1 VCPGAGSGVFKSS
14 GDGRLKDLKTQFA
27 SALLFVLTVAAV
39 CCAIVNFR
47 QQSLYHLPDDGVIW
61 VDRVGGPGQN
71 AAARGQN
78 QVVALHVTPASQ
90 GYNAGIRAG
99 DVLLQVADKPIT
111 KTEDVPQALQQV
123 GVWNKTQ
130 YIVKR
135 GDVAVPAQ
143 VIVGEGVL
151 DRSLYY
157 RYAVGIAYLLIG
169 LFVYYRRVGAPR
181 SVHFY
186 VLCLASFV
194 LSCFHSTG
202 KLNAFDQAI
211 DWGNLAAGVFA
222 STIFLHF
229 CLVFPER
236 PAWLERKAVVALLY
250 LPATAFLGLYLLVA
264 KGMLRVAASP
274 VEVLWLLER
283 VWLLLLSAFYLA
295 GTVVLAIKTPRAED
309 PLVRRQLKYMR
320 NGALLGIVPF
330 TLIYAVPYLFGNI
343 PGHYQKMAVLSLILV
358 PLTWAYAILRYRL
371 MDVDIIFQQG
381 YVYTLATLAVLG
393 IFYGLIFSFARPEDL
408 SPAAIVGLMVFAAF
422 IFQPIRDWLQEQLD
436 RYFFYKDRYDYRR
449 TLIEFAREL
458 GSETNL
464 DEMLRSVGDRLV
476 HTLSIQHVAFFL
488 LNEPGGEEA
497 QFHLHL
503 TQGLKK
509 ERGHKH
515 PQELDLS
522 FLSTHPGKPYLFF
535 ERTRHLLDAVSHD
548 WPVAVR
554 RTISELDLTYYFPC
568 SVRGRTI
575 AYLALSRTDKGDFL
589 SSDDV
594 ELVTTLAGYVS
605 IAVENARLYSSLQNK
620 VEEFERLK
628 EFSENIVESINVG
641 ILAVDLNDCVES
653 WNTQIERLTG
663 IGREAAL
670 GRPLA
675 ELFPQELCELFD
687 QVRREPGVQN
697 IYKFVLPASAKQ
709 PAAANGNGYAK
720 ANGNGKAN
728 GKPAG
733 PAVHILNLAIAPLVS
748 KDMQQIGRLI
758 IFDDVTDRDELE
770 RRLVQADKLSSI
782 GLLAAGVAHEVNTP
796 LAVISTYAQMLAKQI
811 SEDEQ
816 KSKLLDKIAKQ
827 TFRASEIVNSLLS
840 FSRTSP
846 TEFVEVDVSKVVQET
861 LNLVEHQLKKSQ
873 IEVKLDAPPSLPA
886 VKGNAGKLQQVF
898 LNLFLNARDAMDA
911 GGTLSVRA
919 WSESGFA
926 RIDVADNGQG
936 ISPENLERIYDPF
949 FTTKA
954 ARKGTGLG
962 LSVTYGIVREH
973 GGSIEVESHPGA
985 GSRFRV
991 ELPLIIKS
999 TQTASMP
1006 TANVPIASI
1015 AASTPNGPNPPNT
1028 ATPQNEKPAPVAA
1041 SPLDARTRL
1050 AG

>member
-1 VCPGAGSGVFKSS
+1 L
-14 GDGRLKDLKTQFA
+14 RDLKTQFA

-39 CCAIVNFR
+39 CCAAINFH
-47 QQSLYHLPDDGVIW
+47 QLGVYHLPDDGVTW
-61 VDRVGGPGQN
+61 VDRVG
-71 AAARGQN
+71 ADGQN
-78 QVVALHVTPASQ
+78 QVVAFIVAPGGQ
-90 GYNAGIRAG
+90 GYNAGIRVG
-99 DVLLQVADKPIT
+99 DVLLQLAGSQIH
-111 KTEDVPQALQQV
+111 KTPDVPQALQRV
-123 GVWNKTQ
+123 RVWNKTE
-130 YIVKR
+130 YIVR
-135 GDVAVPAQ
+135 RDNVPVPAQ
-143 VIVGEGVL
+143 VIVGEGVV
-151 DRSLYY
+151 DGALYY
-157 RYAVGIAYLLIG
+157 QYAVGIAYLLIG

-186 VLCLASFV
+186 VLCLASFIF
-194 LSCFHSTG
+194 SCFHYTG
-202 KLNAFDQAI
+202 KLNAFDQGI
-211 DWGNLAAGVFA
+211 YWGNVAAGILAPTV
-222 STIFLHF
+222 FLHF
-229 CLVFPER
+229 CVVFPECPGWLKR
-236 PAWLERKAVVALLY
+236 TGISALFYIPAVLFLAVYV
-250 LPATAFLGLYLLVA
+250 LVA
-264 KGMLRVAASP
+264 KGMLQVSASP
-274 VEVLWLLER
+274 VEVNWFLDR
-283 VWLLLLSAFYLA
+283 VWLLFLSILYLA
-295 GTVVLAIKTPRAED
+295 GTAVLILKTPHAED

-320 NGALLGIVPF
+320 NGSLLGVLPF
-330 TLIYAVPYLFGNI
+330 TLIYAVPYLFGAL

-393 IFYGLIFSFARPEDL
+393 VFYGLIFSFTLPENL
-408 SPAAIVGLMVFAAF
+408 SPAAIVFLIVFATF

-464 DEMLRSVGDRLV
+464 DEMLRSVADRLL

-488 LNEPGGEEA
+488 AGD
-497 QFHLHL
+497 QDDFRLHMTL
-503 TQGLKK
+503 GNRK
-509 ERGHKH
+509 ERSQKP

-522 FLSTHPGKPYLFF
+522 FLSPSPGKPYLFF
-535 ERTRHLLDAVSHD
+535 ERTRHLLDAVSHQ
-548 WPVAVR
+548 WPIGVR
-554 RTISELDLTYYFPC
+554 RTIAELDLTYYFPC
-568 SVRGRTI
+568 TVRGRTI

-594 ELVTTLAGYVS
+594 ELLTTLSGYVS
-605 IAVENARLYSSLQNK
+605 IAVENARLYNSLQRK
-620 VEEFERLK
+620 VEEYERLK

-641 ILAVDLNDCVES
+641 ILAADLNDCVES

-663 IGREAAL
+663 IPRERAL
-670 GRPLA
+670 GRPLS
-675 ELFPQELCELFD
+675 ELFPAELCEVFD
-687 QVRREPGVQN
+687 QARRQTGVHN
-697 IYKFVLPASAKQ
+697 IYKFVLPAPAAAVA
-709 PAAANGNGYAK
+709 AAANGNGNGK
-720 ANGNGKAN
+720 SHGNGGGNGNGKSN
-728 GKPAG
+728 G

-748 KDMQQIGRLI
+748 KDMEQIGRLI
-758 IFDDVTDRDELE
+758 IFDDITDRDELE

-846 TEFVEVDVSKVVQET
+846 TEFVEVDMSKVIQET
-861 LNLVEHQLKKSQ
+861 LSLVDHQLKKSAIQ
-873 IEVKLDAPPSLPA
+873 VKLDAPSMLPA

-898 LNLFLNARDAMDA
+898 LNLFLNARDAMDG
-911 GGTLSVRA
+911 GGTLTVHA
-919 WSESGFA
+919 WTENGFA

-936 ISPENLERIYDPF
+936 IAPEHLERIYDPF

-954 ARKGTGLG
+954 ALKGTGLG

-973 GGSIEVESHPGA
+973 GGSIEVESRPGA

-991 ELPLIIKS
+991 EIPL
-999 TQTASMP
+999 AR
-1006 TANVPIASI
+1006 
-1015 AASTPNGPNPPNT
+1015 
-1028 ATPQNEKPAPVAA
+1028 KPVHV
-1041 SPLDARTRL
+1041 
-1050 AG
+1050 

>member
-1 VCPGAGSGVFKSS
+1 L
-14 GDGRLKDLKTQFA
+14 RDLKTQFA

-39 CCAIVNFR
+39 CCAVINFH
-47 QQSLYHLPDDGVIW
+47 QQSLYHLPDDGVTW
-61 VDRVGGPGQN
+61 VDRAG
-71 AAARGQN
+71 ADGQN
-78 QVVALHVTPASQ
+78 QVVALHVTSGSP
-90 GYNAGIRAG
+90 GDNAGIRPG
-99 DVLLQVADKPIT
+99 DILLQVAGKPIANT
-111 KTEDVPQALQQV
+111 IDVAKSLQQV
-123 GVWNKTQ
+123 GLWLKAEYLVRRNG
-130 YIVKR
+130 VS
-135 GDVAVPAQ
+135 VPMQ
-143 VIVGEGVL
+143 VLVGEGVVL

-157 RYAVGIAYLLIG
+157 QYAVGIAYLLIG

-194 LSCFHSTG
+194 LSTFHLTG

-211 DWGNLAAGVFA
+211 YWGNVAAGVLA
-222 STIFLHF
+222 PTIFFHF
-229 CLVFPER
+229 CLVFPEQPGWLKR
-236 PAWLERKAVVALLY
+236 PGASALFYIPGALL
-250 LPATAFLGLYLLVA
+250 LAVYLLVA
-264 KGMLRVAASP
+264 KGMLQVAASP
-274 VEVLWLLER
+274 VEVSWLLDR
-283 VWLLLLSAFYLA
+283 VWLLFLSAFYLA
-295 GTVVLAIKTPRAED
+295 GTVVLAIKTPQAED

-320 NGALLGIVPF
+320 NGALLGILPF
-330 TLIYAVPYLFGNI
+330 TLIYAVPYLFGAL
-343 PGHYQKMAVLSLILV
+343 PGHYQKMAVLSLILL

-381 YVYTLATLAVLG
+381 YVYTLATLVVLG

-408 SPAAIVGLMVFAAF
+408 SPAAIVGLILFATF

-464 DEMLRSVGDRLV
+464 DEMLRSVGERLV

-488 LNEPGGEEA
+488 EGDDGRF
-497 QFHLHL
+497 QLHM
-503 TQGLKK
+503 TQGVKK
-509 ERGHKH
+509 DRGQKH

-522 FLSTHPGKPYLFF
+522 FLSSHPGKPYLFF
-535 ERTRHLLDAVSHD
+535 ERTRHLLDAVSHE
-548 WPVAVR
+548 WPISVR

-594 ELVTTLAGYVS
+594 ELLITLAGYVS
-605 IAVENARLYSSLQNK
+605 IAVENARLYSSLQRK
-620 VEEFERLK
+620 VEEYERLK

-641 ILAVDLNDCVES
+641 ILAADLNDCVES

-663 IGREAAL
+663 IRREAAL
-670 GRPLA
+670 GRPLS
-675 ELFPQELCELFD
+675 ELFPAELCEMFD
-687 QVRREPGVQN
+687 QVRGQTGVHN
-697 IYKFVLPASAKQ
+697 IYKFVLPS
-709 PAAANGNGYAK
+709 PANGNGYPNG
-720 ANGNGKAN
+720 NGNGK
-728 GKPAG
+728 PSG

-748 KDMQQIGRLI
+748 KDMRQIGRLI
-758 IFDDVTDRDELE
+758 IFDDITDRDELE

-846 TEFVEVDVSKVVQET
+846 TEFVEVDVSKVIQET
-861 LNLVEHQLKKSQ
+861 LNLVEHQLKKSG
-873 IEVKLDAPPSLPA
+873 IEVKLDFPAALPA

-898 LNLFLNARDAMDA
+898 LNLFLNARDAMDQ
-911 GGTLSVRA
+911 GGTLAVRA
-919 WSESGFA
+919 WSETGFA
-926 RIDVADNGQG
+926 RIEVSDTGQG
-936 ISPENLERIYDPF
+936 IAPEHLERIYDPF

-973 GGSIEVESHPGA
+973 GGSIEVESRPGA

-991 ELPLIIKS
+991 ELPLVS
-999 TQTASMP
+999 P
-1006 TANVPIASI
+1006 
-1015 AASTPNGPNPPNT
+1015 AAKRRLVNT
-1028 ATPQNEKPAPVAA
+1028 RE
-1041 SPLDARTRL
+1041 
-1050 AG
+1050 

>member
-1 VCPGAGSGVFKSS
+1 L
-14 GDGRLKDLKTQFA
+14 RDLKTQFA

-39 CCAIVNFR
+39 CCAVINFH
-47 QQSLYHLPDDGVIW
+47 QQSLYHLPDDGVTW
-61 VDRVGGPGQN
+61 VDRAVADG
-71 AAARGQN
+71 RN
-78 QVVALHVTPASQ
+78 QVLALHVTPGSQ

-99 DVLLQVADKPIT
+99 DVLLQVAGKPIANT
-111 KTEDVPQALQQV
+111 GDVPQALQQV

-130 YIVKR
+130 YMVRRDNIP
-135 GDVAVPAQ
+135 VPAQ

-157 RYAVGIAYLLIG
+157 QYAVGIIYLLIG

-186 VLCLASFV
+186 VFCLASFV
-194 LSCFHSTG
+194 LSCFHYTG
-202 KLNAFDQAI
+202 KLNVFDQGI
-211 DWGNLAAGVFA
+211 YWGNVAAGVLA
-222 STIFLHF
+222 PTIFLHF
-229 CLVFPER
+229 CLVFPEP
-236 PAWLERKAVVALLY
+236 PAWLKRTWLKQAWLKQTWLKQTLAGWLLYVPAAALLAVY
-250 LPATAFLGLYLLVA
+250 VLVA

-274 VEVLWLLER
+274 VEINWFLDR
-283 VWLLLLSAFYLA
+283 VWLLFLSAFYVA
-295 GTVVLAIKTPRAED
+295 GAIVLAMKTPHAED

-330 TLIYAVPYLFGNI
+330 ILIYALPYLFGAL
-343 PGHYQKMAVLSLILV
+343 PGHYQKMAVLSLILL

-393 IFYGLIFSFARPEDL
+393 IFYGVIFSFTRPENL
-408 SPAAIVGLMVFAAF
+408 SPAAIVFLVLFATF

-464 DEMLRSVGDRLV
+464 DEMLRSVGDRLL

-488 LNEPGGEEA
+488 ASDGSNSDRGDFRLRMTLGNR
-497 QFHLHL
+497 
-503 TQGLKK
+503 K
-509 ERGHKH
+509 ERNQKQ
-515 PQELDLS
+515 PQELDLT
-522 FLSTHPGKPYLFF
+522 FLNGHSGKPYLFF
-535 ERTRHLLDAVSHD
+535 ERTRHVLDAVSHQ
-548 WPVAVR
+548 WPASVR
-554 RTISELDLTYYFPC
+554 RTISDLDLTYYFPC
-568 SVRGRTI
+568 TVRGRTI

-594 ELVTTLAGYVS
+594 ELLTTLAGYVS
-605 IAVENARLYSSLQNK
+605 IAVENARLYSSLQHK
-620 VEEFERLK
+620 VDEYERLK

-663 IGREAAL
+663 IPRDAAL

-675 ELFPQELCELFD
+675 ELFPAELCEVFD
-687 QVRREPGVQN
+687 QVRRQTGVHN
-697 IYKFVLPASAKQ
+697 IYKFVLPA
-709 PAAANGNGYAK
+709 PAMAQAVGTGGNGHINGSAHGP
-720 ANGNGKAN
+720 GNGHRKET
-728 GKPAG
+728 PAG
-733 PAVHILNLAIAPLVS
+733 PAVHVLNLAVAPLVS
-748 KDMQQIGRLI
+748 KDLRQIGRLI

-811 SEDEQ
+811 SGDEQ

-846 TEFVEVDVSKVVQET
+846 SEFVEVDVSKVIHET
-861 LNLVEHQLKKSQ
+861 LNLVEHQLRNSGV
-873 IEVKLDAPPSLPA
+873 EVKLDWPPALPP

-911 GGTLSVRA
+911 GGTLAIHV
-919 WSESGFA
+919 WSENGFA
-926 RIDVADNGQG
+926 RIDVADTGQG
-936 ISPENLERIYDPF
+936 IAPEHLERIYDPF

-973 GGSIEVESHPGA
+973 GGSIEVESRPGA

-991 ELPLIIKS
+991 ELPL
-999 TQTASMP
+999 AR
-1006 TANVPIASI
+1006 
-1015 AASTPNGPNPPNT
+1015 
-1028 ATPQNEKPAPVAA
+1028 KPVHA
-1041 SPLDARTRL
+1041 
-1050 AG
+1050 

>member
-1 VCPGAGSGVFKSS
+1 MDRPA
-14 GDGRLKDLKTQFA
+14 
-27 SALLFVLTVAAV
+27 
-39 CCAIVNFR
+39 
-47 QQSLYHLPDDGVIW
+47 PD
-61 VDRVGGPGQN
+61 
-71 AAARGQN
+71 GQN
-78 QVVALHVTPASQ
+78 QVLALHVTPGSPADH
-90 GYNAGIRAG
+90 AGIRPG
-99 DVLLQVADKPIT
+99 DVLLQVAGKPISNT
-111 KTEDVPQALQQV
+111 TNVAKALQQV
-123 GVWNKTQ
+123 GLWLKTE
-130 YIVKR
+130 YIVR
-135 GDVAVPAQ
+135 RANVSVPAQ
-143 VIVGEGVL
+143 VLVGEGVVL

-157 RYAVGIAYLLIG
+157 QYAVGIAYLLIG

-186 VLCLASFV
+186 VLCLTSFI
-194 LSCFHSTG
+194 LSCFHFTG

-211 DWGNLAAGVFA
+211 YWGNVAAGVLA
-222 STIFLHF
+222 PTIFLHF

-236 PAWLERKAVVALLY
+236 PGWLKRSGAAALFYVPGALLLTVY
-250 LPATAFLGLYLLVA
+250 VLVA
-264 KGMLRVAASP
+264 KGMLQVSASP
-274 VEVLWLLER
+274 VEVNWLLDR
-283 VWLLLLSAFYLA
+283 VWLLFLIAFYLA
-295 GTVVLAIKTPRAED
+295 GTVVLSMKTPHAED

-320 NGALLGIVPF
+320 NGALLGILPF
-330 TLIYAVPYLFGNI
+330 TLIYAVPYVIGSL
-343 PGHYQKMAVLSLILV
+343 PGHYQKMAVLSLILL

-381 YVYTLATLAVLG
+381 YVYTLATLVVLG

-408 SPAAIVGLMVFAAF
+408 SPAAIVGLILFATF

-488 LNEPGGEEA
+488 SNDDDR
-497 QFHLHL
+497 FHLHM
-503 TQGLKK
+503 TQGVKR
-509 ERGHKH
+509 ERGQKQA
-515 PQELDLS
+515 QELDLS
-522 FLSTHPGKPYLFF
+522 FLSAHPGKPYLFF
-535 ERTRHLLDAVSHD
+535 ERTRHLLDAVSHE
-548 WPVAVR
+548 WTLAVR
-554 RTISELDLTYYFPC
+554 RSISELDLTYYFPC
-568 SVRGRTI
+568 TVRGRTI

-594 ELVTTLAGYVS
+594 ELITTLAGYVG
-605 IAVENARLYSSLQNK
+605 IAVENARLYSSLQRK
-620 VEEFERLK
+620 VEEYERLK

-641 ILAVDLNDCVES
+641 ILAADLNDCVES

-663 IGREAAL
+663 ISRDAAV
-670 GRPLA
+670 GRPLS
-675 ELFPQELCELFD
+675 ELFPSELCEMFD
-687 QVRREPGVQN
+687 QVRGQTGVHN
-697 IYKFVLPASAKQ
+697 IYKFVLPA
-709 PAAANGNGYAK
+709 PANGNGNGHQNGNG
-720 ANGNGKAN
+720 NGNGK
-728 GKPAG
+728 PSG

-758 IFDDVTDRDELE
+758 IFDDITDRDELE

-840 FSRTSP
+840 FSRTST
-846 TEFVEVDVSKVVQET
+846 TEFVELDVSKVIQET
-861 LNLVEHQLKKSQ
+861 LSLVEHQLKKSGV
-873 IEVKLDAPPSLPA
+873 EVILEAPALPA

-898 LNLFLNARDAMDA
+898 LNLFLNARDAMES
-911 GGTLSVRA
+911 GGTLSVHA
-919 WSESGFA
+919 WTENGFA

-936 ISPENLERIYDPF
+936 ISPEHLERIYDPF

-973 GGSIEVESHPGA
+973 GGTIEVDSRLGA

-991 ELPLIIKS
+991 ELPL
-999 TQTASMP
+999 AR
-1006 TANVPIASI
+1006 
-1015 AASTPNGPNPPNT
+1015 
-1028 ATPQNEKPAPVAA
+1028 KPVHA
-1041 SPLDARTRL
+1041 
-1050 AG
+1050 

>member
-1 VCPGAGSGVFKSS
+1 M
-14 GDGRLKDLKTQFA
+14 RDLKTQFA
-27 SALLFVLTVAAV
+27 SALLFVLTVAVV
-39 CCAIVNFR
+39 CCAVINFH
-47 QQSLYHLPDDGVIW
+47 QQSLYHLPDDGVTW
-61 VDRVGGPGQN
+61 VDRMPAG
-71 AAARGQN
+71 GQN
-78 QVVALHVTPASQ
+78 QVLALHVTPGSP
-90 GYNAGIRAG
+90 GYNAGIRTG
-99 DVLLQVADKPIT
+99 DVLLQVAGRPIA
-111 KTEDVPQALQQV
+111 KTVDVPRALQQV
-123 GVWNKTQ
+123 VLYLKTE
-130 YIVKR
+130 YILQRDNVSF
-135 GDVAVPAQ
+135 PAQ
-143 VIVGEGVL
+143 VFVAETVL

-157 RYAVGIAYLLIG
+157 QYAVGIAYLLIG

-194 LSCFHSTG
+194 LSCFHFTG
-202 KLNAFDQAI
+202 KLNAFDQVI
-211 DWGNLAAGVFA
+211 YWGNVTAELFA
-222 STIFLHF
+222 PTIFLHF

-236 PAWLERKAVVALLY
+236 PAWLKRSGISSLFYV
-250 LPATAFLGLYLLVA
+250 PATVLLAVYVLVA
-264 KGMLRVAASP
+264 KGMLRIEASP
-274 VEVLWLLER
+274 VEVNWFLDR
-283 VWLLLLSAFYLA
+283 VGLLLLSCLYLA
-295 GTVVLAIKTPRAED
+295 GTVVLAMKTPHAED

-330 TLIYAVPYLFGNI
+330 TLIYAVPYLFGAL

-381 YVYTLATLAVLG
+381 YVYTLATLVVLG
-393 IFYGLIFSFARPEDL
+393 IFYGLIFSFARPENL
-408 SPAAIVGLMVFAAF
+408 SPAAIVGLILIATF

-464 DEMLRSVGDRLV
+464 DEMLRSVADRLL

-488 LNEPGGEEA
+488 AND
-497 QFHLHL
+497 
-503 TQGLKK
+503 GLSIDGDEFRLQMALGNRK
-509 ERGHKH
+509 ERSHK
-515 PQELDLS
+515 PAQELDLS
-522 FLSTHPGKPYLFF
+522 FLSSHASADTGKPYLFF
-535 ERTRHLLDAVSHD
+535 ERTRHLLDVVSHE
-548 WPVAVR
+548 WPISVR

-568 SVRGRTI
+568 RVRGRTI

-594 ELVTTLAGYVS
+594 ELLTTLAGYVS
-605 IAVENARLYSSLQNK
+605 IAVENARLYSSLQRK
-620 VEEFERLK
+620 VEEYERLK

-641 ILAVDLNDCVES
+641 ILAADLNDCVES

-663 IGREAAL
+663 IPRDAAL

-675 ELFPQELCELFD
+675 ELFPAELCEVFD
-687 QVRREPGVQN
+687 QVRRQTGVHN
-697 IYKFVLPASAKQ
+697 VYKFVLPA
-709 PAAANGNGYAK
+709 PATAIAVASGGANGHANGNGGG
-720 ANGNGKAN
+720 NGNGSSN
-728 GKPAG
+728 GNGRSSG
-733 PAVHILNLAIAPLVS
+733 PVAHILNLAIAPLVS
-748 KDMQQIGRLI
+748 KDGEQIGRLI
-758 IFDDVTDRDELE
+758 IFDDITDRDELE

-796 LAVISTYAQMLAKQI
+796 LAVISTYAQMLAKQV

-846 TEFVEVDVSKVVQET
+846 SEFVEVDMSKVILET
-861 LNLVEHQLKKSQ
+861 LNLVEHQLKKSA
-873 IEVKLDAPPSLPA
+873 IEVKLDAPSTLPP

-898 LNLFLNARDAMDA
+898 LNLFLNARDAMD
-911 GGTLSVRA
+911 GGGILAVRV
-919 WSESGFA
+919 WSENGFA

-936 ISPENLERIYDPF
+936 IAPEHLERIYDPF

-954 ARKGTGLG
+954 ALKGTGLG

-973 GGSIEVESHPGA
+973 GGSIEVESRPGA

-991 ELPLIIKS
+991 ELPL
-999 TQTASMP
+999 AR
-1006 TANVPIASI
+1006 
-1015 AASTPNGPNPPNT
+1015 
-1028 ATPQNEKPAPVAA
+1028 KPVHV
-1041 SPLDARTRL
+1041 
-1050 AG
+1050 

>member
-1 VCPGAGSGVFKSS
+1 M
-14 GDGRLKDLKTQFA
+14 RDLKTQFA

-39 CCAIVNFR
+39 CCAVINFR
-47 QQSLYHLPDDGVIW
+47 QQSAYHLPDDGVTW
-61 VDRVGGPGQN
+61 VDRTSAN
-71 AAARGQN
+71 GQN
-78 QVVALHVTPASQ
+78 QVVALHVASGSP
-90 GYNAGIRAG
+90 GYNAGIHAG
-99 DVLLQVADKPIT
+99 DVLLQVAGRPISNT
-111 KTEDVPQALQQV
+111 IDVPQALQQV
-123 GVWNKTQ
+123 VVYLKTE
-130 YIVKR
+130 YMIR
-135 GDVAVPAQ
+135 RDNISVPAE
-143 VIVGEGVL
+143 VIVGEGVV

-157 RYAVGIAYLLIG
+157 QYVVGIAYLLIG

-186 VLCLASFV
+186 VLCLTSFI
-194 LSCFHSTG
+194 LSCFHFTA
-202 KLNAFDQAI
+202 KLNAFDQVI
-211 DWGNLAAGVFA
+211 YWGNVASGVLAP
-222 STIFLHF
+222 TIFFHF

-236 PAWLERKAVVALLY
+236 PEWLKRNGLSAIFYVPGTVLLAVYV
-250 LPATAFLGLYLLVA
+250 LVA
-264 KGMLRVAASP
+264 KGMLRVTASP
-274 VEVLWLLER
+274 VEVNWFLDRLWLLFIS
-283 VWLLLLSAFYLA
+283 VMYLA
-295 GTVVLAIKTPRAED
+295 GTAVLAMKTPHAED

-320 NGALLGIVPF
+320 NGALLGVVPF
-330 TLIYAVPYLFGNI
+330 ILIYAVPYLFGAL
-343 PGHYQKMAVLSLILV
+343 PGHYQKMAVLTLILV

-381 YVYTLATLAVLG
+381 YVYTLATLAMLG
-393 IFYGLIFSFARPEDL
+393 VFYGLIFSFTRPENL
-408 SPAAIVGLMVFAAF
+408 SPAAIVFLVLFATF

-464 DEMLRSVGDRLV
+464 DEMLRSVADRLL

-488 LNEPGGEEA
+488 ASDGSKNDGDG
-497 QFHLHL
+497 FHLHMTL
-503 TQGLKK
+503 GNRK
-509 ERGHKH
+509 ERSQKQ

-522 FLSTHPGKPYLFF
+522 FLGGGQTGEQTGKPYLFF
-535 ERTRHLLDAVSHD
+535 ERTRHLLDAVSHQ
-548 WPVAVR
+548 WPISVR

-568 SVRGRTI
+568 RVRGRTI

-594 ELVTTLAGYVS
+594 ELITTLAGYVS
-605 IAVENARLYSSLQNK
+605 IAVENARLYSSLQSK
-620 VEEFERLK
+620 VEEYERLK

-641 ILAVDLNDCVES
+641 ILAADLNDCVES

-663 IGREAAL
+663 IPRDAAL
-670 GRPLA
+670 GRPLS
-675 ELFPQELCELFD
+675 ELFPAELCEKFD
-687 QVRREPGVQN
+687 QARGQIGVHN
-697 IYKFVLPASAKQ
+697 IYKFVLPAASVKAVAS
-709 PAAANGNGYAK
+709 AAASGNGHSAG
-720 ANGNGKAN
+720 NGGSIGNGGGNGKGN
-728 GKPAG
+728 GKSSG

-748 KDMQQIGRLI
+748 KDMRQIGRLI
-758 IFDDVTDRDELE
+758 IFDDITDRDELE

-846 TEFVEVDVSKVVQET
+846 TEFVEVDVCKVIHET
-861 LNLVEHQLKKSQ
+861 LSLVDHQLKKSA
-873 IEVKLDAPPSLPA
+873 IEVKLDAPSTLPP

-898 LNLFLNARDAMDA
+898 LNLFLNARDAMEA
-911 GGTLSVRA
+911 GGTLAVHA
-919 WSESGFA
+919 WSEAGFV

-936 ISPENLERIYDPF
+936 IALEHLERIYDPF

-954 ARKGTGLG
+954 ALKGTGLG

-973 GGSIEVESHPGA
+973 GGSIEVESRPGA

-991 ELPLIIKS
+991 ELPL
-999 TQTASMP
+999 AR
-1006 TANVPIASI
+1006 
-1015 AASTPNGPNPPNT
+1015 
-1028 ATPQNEKPAPVAA
+1028 KPVHV
-1041 SPLDARTRL
+1041 
-1050 AG
+1050 

>member
-1 VCPGAGSGVFKSS
+1 L
-14 GDGRLKDLKTQFA
+14 RDLKTQFA

-39 CCAIVNFR
+39 CCAVINFR
-47 QQSLYHLPDDGVIW
+47 QQSLYHLPDDGVTW
-61 VDRVGGPGQN
+61 VDRV
-71 AAARGQN
+71 ASDGQN
-78 QVVALHVTPASQ
+78 QVLALHVTAGSQ

-99 DVLLQVADKPIT
+99 DVLLQVAGKPIGNII
-111 KTEDVPQALQQV
+111 DVPQALQQV
-123 GVWNKTQ
+123 GVWNKTE
-130 YIVKR
+130 YIVR
-135 GDVAVPAQ
+135 RDNVPVPAQ
-143 VIVGEGVL
+143 VIVGESSVL

-157 RYAVGIAYLLIG
+157 QYAVGIAYLLIG

-194 LSCFHSTG
+194 LSCFHYTG
-202 KLNAFDQAI
+202 KLNAFDEAMY
-211 DWGNLAAGVFA
+211 WGNVAAGLLA
-222 STIFLHF
+222 PTIFLHF

-236 PAWLERKAVVALLY
+236 PAWLKRTGVSALLYVPAVALLSVY
-250 LPATAFLGLYLLVA
+250 VLVA

-274 VEVLWLLER
+274 VEVNWFEDRLGM
-283 VWLLLLSAFYLA
+283 LLLSAFYLA
-295 GTVVLAIKTPRAED
+295 GTVVLAMKTLHAED

-320 NGALLGIVPF
+320 NGALLGVLPF
-330 TLIYAVPYLFGNI
+330 TLISAVPYLFGAL
-343 PGHYQKMAVLSLILV
+343 PGHYQKMAVLSLILL

-381 YVYTLATLAVLG
+381 YVYTLATLVVLG
-393 IFYGLIFSFARPEDL
+393 IFYGLIFSFANPSNL
-408 SPAAIVGLMVFAAF
+408 SPAAIVGLILIATF

-464 DEMLRSVGDRLV
+464 DEMLRSVADRLL

-488 LNEPGGEEA
+488 LNEPESEA
-497 QFHLHL
+497 GQFQLHMTL
-503 TQGLKK
+503 GNRK
-509 ERGHKH
+509 ERGQK
-515 PQELDLS
+515 PGQELDLS
-522 FLSTHPGKPYLFF
+522 FLKAEPGKAYLFF
-535 ERTRHLLDAVSHD
+535 ERTRHLLDAVSHQ
-548 WPVAVR
+548 WPVSVR

-568 SVRGRTI
+568 RVRGRTI

-594 ELVTTLAGYVS
+594 ELLTTLAGYVS
-605 IAVENARLYSSLQNK
+605 IAVENARLYSSLQRK
-620 VEEFERLK
+620 AEEYERLK

-641 ILAVDLNDCVES
+641 ILAADLNDCVES

-663 IGREAAL
+663 IRREAAL
-670 GRPLA
+670 GRPLS
-675 ELFPQELCELFD
+675 ELFPAGLCEMFD
-687 QVRREPGVQN
+687 QVRGQTGVHN
-697 IYKFVLPASAKQ
+697 IYKFVLPAPASDAA
-709 PAAANGNGYAK
+709 AAANGYGNGHGNGH
-720 ANGNGKAN
+720 ANGNGN
-728 GKPAG
+728 GNSKPSG

-748 KDMQQIGRLI
+748 KDLRQIGRLI

-796 LAVISTYAQMLAKQI
+796 LAVISTYAQLLAKQI
-811 SEDEQ
+811 SDDEQ

-846 TEFVEVDVSKVVQET
+846 TEFVEVDVSKVIQET
-861 LNLVEHQLKKSQ
+861 LTLVEHQLEKSGVA
-873 IEVKLDAPPSLPA
+873 VKLDAPSTLPPI
-886 VKGNAGKLQQVF
+886 KGNSGKLQQVF

-911 GGTLSVRA
+911 GGTLTVRA
-919 WSESGFA
+919 WSEGGFA

-936 ISPENLERIYDPF
+936 IAPEHLERIYDPF
-949 FTTKA
+949 FTTKG

-962 LSVTYGIVREH
+962 LAVTYGIVREH
-973 GGSIEVESHPGA
+973 GGTIEVDSHLGA

-991 ELPLIIKS
+991 ELPL
-999 TQTASMP
+999 
-1006 TANVPIASI
+1006 VR
-1015 AASTPNGPNPPNT
+1015 
-1028 ATPQNEKPAPVAA
+1028 KPVHA
-1041 SPLDARTRL
+1041 
-1050 AG
+1050 

>member
-1 VCPGAGSGVFKSS
+1 M
-14 GDGRLKDLKTQFA
+14 RDLKTQFA

-39 CCAIVNFR
+39 CCAVINFH
-47 QQSLYHLPDDGVIW
+47 QQSLYHLPDDGVTW
-61 VDRVGGPGQN
+61 VDRAV
-71 AAARGQN
+71 ADGQN
-78 QVVALHVTPASQ
+78 QVLALHVTPGSQ

-99 DVLLQVADKPIT
+99 DVLLQVAGKPIANT
-111 KTEDVPQALQQV
+111 GDVPQALQRV
-123 GVWNKTQ
+123 GVWNKTE
-130 YIVKR
+130 YMVRRDNIP
-135 GDVAVPAQ
+135 VPAQ

-157 RYAVGIAYLLIG
+157 QYAVGIIYLLIG

-186 VLCLASFV
+186 VFCLASFV
-194 LSCFHSTG
+194 LSCFHYTG
-202 KLNAFDQAI
+202 KLNVFDQGI
-211 DWGNLAAGVFA
+211 YWGNVAAGVLA
-222 STIFLHF
+222 PSIFLHF
-229 CLVFPER
+229 CLVFPEP
-236 PAWLERKAVVALLY
+236 PAWLKRTLASSLFYVPGAALLAVY
-250 LPATAFLGLYLLVA
+250 VLVA

-274 VEVLWLLER
+274 VEINWFLDR
-283 VWLLLLSAFYLA
+283 VWLLFLSVFYVA
-295 GTVVLAIKTPRAED
+295 GAIVLAMKTPHAED

-330 TLIYAVPYLFGNI
+330 ILIYALPYLFGAL
-343 PGHYQKMAVLSLILV
+343 PGHYQKMAALSLILL

-393 IFYGLIFSFARPEDL
+393 IFYGVIFSFTRPENL
-408 SPAAIVGLMVFAAF
+408 SPAAIVFLVLFATF

-464 DEMLRSVGDRLV
+464 DEMLRSVGDRLL

-488 LNEPGGEEA
+488 AGERDD
-497 QFHLHL
+497 FHLQMTL
-503 TQGLKK
+503 GNRK
-509 ERGHKH
+509 ERNQKQ
-515 PQELDLS
+515 PQELDLT
-522 FLSTHPGKPYLFF
+522 FLSGHSGKPYLFF
-535 ERTRHLLDAVSHD
+535 ERTRHLLDAVSHQ
-548 WPVAVR
+548 WPASVR

-568 SVRGRTI
+568 TVRGRTI

-594 ELVTTLAGYVS
+594 ELLTTLAGYVS
-605 IAVENARLYSSLQNK
+605 IAVENARLYSSLQHK
-620 VEEFERLK
+620 VEEYERLK

-663 IGREAAL
+663 IPRDAAL

-675 ELFPQELCELFD
+675 ELFPAELCEVFD
-687 QVRREPGVQN
+687 QVRKQTGVRN
-697 IYKFVLPASAKQ
+697 IYKFVLPAPAIAVAASANGN
-709 PAAANGNGYAK
+709 ANGNG
-720 ANGNGKAN
+720 NGHGNGKQ
-728 GKPAG
+728 AG
-733 PAVHILNLAIAPLVS
+733 PAVHVLNLAIAPLVS
-748 KDMQQIGRLI
+748 KDLRQIGRLI

-846 TEFVEVDVSKVVQET
+846 TEFVEVDVSKVIHET
-861 LNLVEHQLKKSQ
+861 LNLVEHQLRDSGV
-873 IEVKLDAPPSLPA
+873 EVKLDSPPALPP

-911 GGTLSVRA
+911 GGTLAIHV
-919 WSESGFA
+919 WSENGFA
-926 RIDVADNGQG
+926 RIDVADTGQG
-936 ISPENLERIYDPF
+936 IAPEHLERIYDPF

-973 GGSIEVESHPGA
+973 GGSIEVESRPGA

-991 ELPLIIKS
+991 EFPL
-999 TQTASMP
+999 
-1006 TANVPIASI
+1006 
-1015 AASTPNGPNPPNT
+1015 
-1028 ATPQNEKPAPVAA
+1028 
-1041 SPLDARTRL
+1041 ARTPVH
-1050 AG
+1050 A